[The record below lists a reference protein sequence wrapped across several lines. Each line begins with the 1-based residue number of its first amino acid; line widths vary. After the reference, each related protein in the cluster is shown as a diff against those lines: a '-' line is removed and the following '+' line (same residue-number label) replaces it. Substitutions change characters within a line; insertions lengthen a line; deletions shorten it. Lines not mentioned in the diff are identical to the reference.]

1 MDICLALEAHGAI
14 LRDGESYQL
23 APDFAQLASPTA
35 AVPLASVIR
44 QAMVMMRTLQT
55 IATPGASYTTLP
67 VEDILAMAEG
77 AGISAMSSA
86 PHVSAKATGMA
97 MPEVEA
103 IWQPGAHHLEVGC
116 GVGNSLLGIV
126 TTYPK
131 VIAVGIEID
140 EQTAREAE
148 WRANLLGIADRVTVR
163 RMDAC
168 QLQDEDSFD
177 TIQWSQ
183 FFFPAGSRPV
193 VLEAMQRALKPGGY
207 LFMPWLGSPSS
218 DVSPRRGEMWRM
230 LLRALR
236 SGDISFVSYLND
248 MLGDTPGRRMKERRF
263 ASIQRLLFS
272 QWGVP
277 VRSMEELKAEIE
289 GSGLKVLR
297 SMHTPV
303 NQFAL
308 TRGFL
313 LAQREASPGVPQR
326 IRS

>member
-1 MDICLALEAHGAI
+1 
-14 LRDGESYQL
+14 
-23 APDFAQLASPTA
+23 
-35 AVPLASVIR
+35 
-44 QAMVMMRTLQT
+44 
-55 IATPGASYTTLP
+55 
-67 VEDILAMAEG
+67 
-77 AGISAMSSA
+77 
-86 PHVSAKATGMA
+86 
-97 MPEVEA
+97 
-103 IWQPGAHHLEVGC
+103 
-116 GVGNSLLGIV
+116 
-126 TTYPK
+126 
-131 VIAVGIEID
+131 
-140 EQTAREAE
+140 
-148 WRANLLGIADRVTVR
+148 
-163 RMDAC
+163 
-168 QLQDEDSFD
+168 
-177 TIQWSQ
+177 
-183 FFFPAGSRPV
+183 
-193 VLEAMQRALKPGGY
+193 
-207 LFMPWLGSPSS
+207 
-218 DVSPRRGEMWRM
+218 M

-297 SMHTPV
+297 IMHTPV